1 MMSQERQRLEP
12 SDLVIWGSATL
23 LGVVSGI
30 GAAFVL
36 WGQLHKTA
44 EPGMLSLAVVSMA
57 IGLSLVAFALR
68 ARTGR
73 LFLWALAAS
82 LAVAFFVGSG
92 SFSAIAGS

>member
-1 MMSQERQRLEP
+1 MISQEHRHGP
-12 SDLVIWGSATL
+12 SNLVIWGAATA

-44 EPGMLSLAVVSMA
+44 EPSILSFSVVAMA
-57 IGLSLVAFALR
+57 LGLGLVAFALR

-73 LFLWALAAS
+73 LFLWALAAT
-82 LAVAFFVGSG
+82 LMLAFFEGASSFGAISG
-92 SFSAIAGS
+92 S

>member
-1 MMSQERQRLEP
+1 MMSQERPRHEP
-12 SDLVIWGSATL
+12 SDFVIWASATL

-57 IGLSLVAFALR
+57 VGLALVAFALR
-68 ARTGR
+68 AFTGR
-73 LFLWALAAS
+73 LFLLALATS

-92 SFSAIAGS
+92 SFGAISGS